1 MVAGRSSRVP
11 ESVSEPDVAPGKDKF
26 EVEAE
31 AEAEIRAMGKLKG
44 KGKGK
49 AVEDKPHSPFLGFA
63 AGICSG

>member
-11 ESVSEPDVAPGKDKF
+11 ESVSEPDVAPGKDK
-26 EVEAE
+26 VEAE
-31 AEAEIRAMGKLKG
+31 AEAEFGAMGKAKG
-44 KGKGK
+44 KGKAK